1 MLPPDRFELFATPHL
16 ITILVIVTVAVMMP
30 LAVRFL
36 APSSTRMVA
45 YLLAAMLLIQ
55 EGIKAKIWVDILG
68 WSPHLLP
75 LDLCTLAVF
84 LSAWMLVTRSRR
96 VFEIVYFWGL
106 GGTTQALLTPDL
118 QESFPAVSYLL
129 FFLGHG
135 GIIVALFFAML
146 VFRLRPHLDSIPRV
160 IAVTAA
166 VAALALAVNL
176 AFDTNFMFLMAK
188 PNQPSLLDLFG
199 PWPWYLIGLVALSLL
214 SFALLYL
221 PFLVWDSIKPKL
233 SRQEDGPAK
242 AEGD

>member
-1 MLPPDRFELFATPHL
+1 MLPPDKFELFATPHL
-16 ITILVIVTVAVMMP
+16 TTILVIVTVALMLP

-36 APSSTRMVA
+36 APSATRTVA
-45 YLLAAMLLIQ
+45 YLLAAVLLLQ
-55 EGIKAKIWVDILG
+55 EGIKAKLWVDILG
-68 WSPHLLP
+68 WSPYLLP
-75 LDLCTLAVF
+75 LDLCTLTVF

-96 VFEIVYFWGL
+96 LFEIAYFWGL

-135 GIIVALFFAML
+135 GIIVALFFAMF
-146 VFRLRPHLDSIPRV
+146 VFGLRPYLDSIPRV
-160 IAVTAA
+160 IAITAA
-166 VAALALAVNL
+166 VAALAFAVNL
-176 AFDTNFMFLMAK
+176 AFGTNFMFLMAK

-221 PFLVWDSIKPKL
+221 PFLTWDSIRRKKSLQKDAP
-233 SRQEDGPAK
+233 RT
-242 AEGD
+242 